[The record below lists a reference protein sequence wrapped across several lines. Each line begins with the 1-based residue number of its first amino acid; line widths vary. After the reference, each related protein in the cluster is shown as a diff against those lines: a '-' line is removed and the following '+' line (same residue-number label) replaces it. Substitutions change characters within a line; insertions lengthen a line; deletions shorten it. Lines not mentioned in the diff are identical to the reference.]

1 MNTNEYDERQMETI
15 RDKVGKDAASAV
27 NIGIG
32 LGSGS
37 LRLARE
43 IAEVLQKEWGGYL
56 HSSDVL

>member
-1 MNTNEYDERQMETI
+1 METI